1 MEKYEFKAKSSYGL
15 STAKEQEHRISFFCN
30 NPILSKTT
38 YLIGIFLIQEVV
50 RANIV
55 FFSGS
60 MKNLFIKCCFKELL
74 RFLRP

>member
-30 NPILSKTT
+30 NPILSKTI

-55 FFSGS
+55 FFLVPWKIYLLNVAL
-60 MKNLFIKCCFKELL
+60 KNC
-74 RFLRP
+74 

>member
-55 FFSGS
+55 FFLVPWKIYLLNVAL
-60 MKNLFIKCCFKELL
+60 KNC
-74 RFLRP
+74 

>member
-50 RANIV
+50 RANMV
-55 FFSGS
+55 FILVPWKIYLLNVAL
-60 MKNLFIKCCFKELL
+60 KNC
-74 RFLRP
+74 